1 MGGEVAVGA
10 PRRRDRLAAPGGGWG
25 KEKTVGGARG
35 LRPPPMPEGEK
46 VLRGQRTA
54 KQVVVGAGGQADAG
68 HVLERKYHG
77 DPVPTEPAENADV
90 SDAAGCEDDGV
101 DPAAQQV
108 VEYPLEA
115 RGIILRLGEKRH
127 ESRRFEPARD
137 PAQHWGDRRVPEVG
151 DNRGDG
157 PGATPLPARA

>member
-1 MGGEVAVGA
+1 
-10 PRRRDRLAAPGGGWG
+10 
-25 KEKTVGGARG
+25 
-35 LRPPPMPEGEK
+35 MPEGEK

-137 PAQHWGDRRVPEVG
+137 PAQHWGEDRKSTRLNSSHVKISYAVFCLKKKTK
-151 DNRGDG
+151 N
-157 PGATPLPARA
+157 T